1 MVKTPPTTPPPHAH
15 KSARVPPNIKEVR
28 ARHVRIERLQALAER
43 ALQAVTSERAQRPAP
58 FRRLTFG
65 SDVDTSN
72 LP

>member
-1 MVKTPPTTPPPHAH
+1 MVPSPPRTPPPTQ
-15 KSARVPPNIKEVR
+15 SGARVPPNIKEVR
-28 ARHVRIERLQALAER
+28 ARHVRIGRLQALAER